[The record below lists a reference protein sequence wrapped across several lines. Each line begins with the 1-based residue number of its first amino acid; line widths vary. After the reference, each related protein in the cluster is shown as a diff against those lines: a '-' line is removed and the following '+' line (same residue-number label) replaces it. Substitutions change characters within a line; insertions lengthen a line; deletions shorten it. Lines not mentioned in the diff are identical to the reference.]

1 MPTFML
7 AVCKYFSVSLFP
19 RLVNYISGNSLGVE
33 GPIGTFRLQEK
44 RFVWNVI
51 LEVLR
56 SLFFSQ
62 SLQKFIARKNMHK
75 LSVPSIKILFHRR
88 VPCKYAWQCSMLLR
102 HFIDNISVL
111 RLWALT
117 LRTFDTACA
126 LNTLLL
132 DGIMLWWFLL
142 MCFFCV
148 SGIWLFQ
155 TEEPGPLLTC
165 GFLFSESCFMLLY
178 VCLL

>member
-1 MPTFML
+1 M
-7 AVCKYFSVSLFP
+7 K
-19 RLVNYISGNSLGVE
+19 
-33 GPIGTFRLQEK
+33 GTFRLQEK
-44 RFVWNVI
+44 RFVWNVF

-62 SLQKFIARKNMHK
+62 SLQKFIARKNMHQ

-102 HFIDNISVL
+102 HFIDNICVL
-111 RLWALT
+111 CLWALT
-117 LRTFDTACA
+117 VRTFDTACA

-132 DGIMLWWFLL
+132 DGIMPWWFLL
-142 MCFFCV
+142 ICFFYV

-155 TEEPGPLLTC
+155 TKEPGPLLTS